1 MKSLK
6 DRYTNISKKIKHS
19 NLVRFL
25 RSKSIIRGL
34 NEKIEGLEEEKRK
47 LKDIKTS
54 LENQLKVKTE
64 LADKIPSMQLVIDS
78 ADKSLKNK
86 LQEIS
91 KLNDEIVKLKTDLF
105 NKDLELSTAN
115 VEIDN
120 YKEQIKDLKS
130 DRYLIKKVP
139 TGRTKNTIKTKVKAP
154 MKASVTRYMRGEHE

>member
-1 MKSLK
+1 MKKYKESYK
-6 DRYTNISKKIKHS
+6 NICKKIKQS

-25 RSKSIIRGL
+25 KSKSIIRELNTKIGDLEKEKQGL
-34 NEKIEGLEEEKRK
+34 SDVKKILENK
-47 LKDIKTS
+47 LK
-54 LENQLKVKTE
+54 EKTE
-64 LADKIPSMQLVIDS
+64 LADKLPSMQLVIDS
-78 ADKSLKNK
+78 ADKSLKDK

>member
-64 LADKIPSMQLVIDS
+64 LADKIPSMELVINS
-78 ADKSLKNK
+78 ADKSLKDKLEENK
-86 LQEIS
+86 
-91 KLNDEIVKLKTDLF
+91 KLNDEIAQLKSDLF
-105 NKDLELSTAN
+105 NKELELGTAN
-115 VEIDN
+115 AQVEE
-120 YKEQIKDLKS
+120 YKLQVEDLKS
-130 DRYLIKKVP
+130 NRYLIKKVP
-139 TGRTKNTIKTKVKAP
+139 AGRTKNTIKTKLSKP
-154 MKASVTRYMRGEHE
+154 MSARVTSYMRGEHE